1 MYNVYKSITLG
12 GNSMLKKVLS
22 LILALTMLLSLVACT
37 SAPAESTAPA
47 TTDGEAESAGEE
59 AAEEKE
65 PVHLIFNLGAP
76 HDEDPAA
83 QQAMEDVMA
92 QDKYSH
98 VTWESVPYDV
108 SYNETMPITIAG
120 GQQIDILDAS
130 SGINRSLWAEE
141 GLFYPLDEIAA
152 EMGFDF
158 EEHYGDYIYSVNS
171 GDEINVIPITAT
183 TWGIAYNKK
192 IFDDAGIEYPS
203 AFEPMTW
210 DEYDELALALTS
222 GEGGDKIYGTLEVNW
237 EMYWMSEAI
246 IGLGGA
252 DKFFTEDGLSNIED
266 PLIAESMEGRYNRM
280 FVDESAPTYADIQTS
295 NTQVQA
301 FLNGNYGMLPAGDWV
316 MNWSM
321 DLEQYPRDW
330 DIGIC
335 PLPNDDAENV
345 KTWGDIRGMAVGAT
359 SVDPAL
365 AFEIMVE
372 YQARIKEISDRPR
385 IENTVEAENVFA
397 QAIAFWE
404 EDSGITE
411 EEFLA
416 VFANPDIEIVAE
428 KVLGPGSIEYNKIMN
443 EEVGLYYVQ
452 EQDLE
457 TTISNIKTRADEY
470 LSTLQ

>member
-1 MYNVYKSITLG
+1 
-12 GNSMLKKVLS
+12 MLKKILCLAMVLS
-22 LILALTMLLSLVACT
+22 MATSVVACSEAPTT
-37 SAPAESTAPA
+37 SSDDTSEGTSSNANTEES
-47 TTDGEAESAGEE
+47 EESEDT
-59 AAEEKE
+59 EEKE
-65 PVHLIFNLGAP
+65 PIHLIFNLGAP
-76 HDEDPAA
+76 HDEDVAA
-83 QQAMEDVMA
+83 PQALEDVMS
-92 QDKYSH
+92 QEKYSH
-98 VTWESVPYDV
+98 VTYEVIPYDV
-108 SYNETMPITIAG
+108 TYTETLPITIAG

-152 EMGFDF
+152 EQGFDF
-158 EEHYGDYIYSVNS
+158 EEHYGENIYSVNA

-192 IFDDAGIEYPS
+192 IFDDAGIPYPS

-210 DEYDELALALTS
+210 EEYNDLALALTS

-237 EMYWMSEAI
+237 EMYWQGEAI

-252 DKFFTEDGLSNIED
+252 DKFFTEDGMSNFDD
-266 PLIAESMEGRYNRM
+266 PLIRQTLQNKYDRM
-280 FVDESAPTYADIQTS
+280 FVDQSTPTYADIQTS

-301 FLNGNYGMLPAGDWV
+301 FLNGNYAMLPAGDWV

-345 KTWGDIRGMAVGAT
+345 KTWGDVRGMAVGAT
-359 SVDPAL
+359 SADPAL
-365 AFEIMVE
+365 SFEIMTE
-372 YQARIKEISDRPR
+372 YQARLKEISDRPR
-385 IENTVEAENVFA
+385 IENTVEAGNVFA
-397 QAIAFWE
+397 QAIEFWE
-404 EDSGITE
+404 ADSGITE

-428 KVLGPGSIEYNKIMN
+428 KVLGDGSIEYNDIMK
-443 EEVGLYYVQ
+443 EEVGLYFVN
-452 EQDLE
+452 EQDLD
-457 TTISNIKTRADEY
+457 TTINNVVTRANEH
-470 LSTLQ
+470 LSTLE

>member
-1 MYNVYKSITLG
+1 MYNKHTITLG
-12 GNSMLKKVLS
+12 GNLMLKKVLS
-22 LILALTMLLSLVACT
+22 LILALSMLLTLAACG
-37 SAPAESTAPA
+37 SAPAEESTPADTTGDASTAD
-47 TTDGEAESAGEE
+47 T
-59 AAEEKE
+59 AEEKE
-65 PVHLIFNLGAP
+65 PIHLIFNLGAP

-83 QQAMEDVMA
+83 QQALEDVMA
-92 QDKYSH
+92 QEKYSH
-98 VTWESVPYDV
+98 VTWESIPYDV
-108 SYNETMPITIAG
+108 TYTETMPISIAG

-152 EMGFDF
+152 EQGFDF
-158 EEHYGDYIYSVNS
+158 YEHYGDYIENVNP

-183 TWGIAYNKK
+183 TWGIAYNKQ
-192 IFDDAGIEYPS
+192 IFDNANIEYPS

-210 DEYDELALALTS
+210 EEYNELALALTS
-222 GEGGDKIYGTLEVNW
+222 GEGGDKIYGALEVNW

-246 IGLGGA
+246 ITLGGA

-266 PLIAESMEGRYNRM
+266 PAIRASMEGKYNRM
-280 FVDESAPTYADIQTS
+280 HVDQSIPTYSDIQTS

-335 PLPNDDAENV
+335 PLPNNDPENV

-359 SVDPAL
+359 SADPAL

-385 IENTVEAENVFA
+385 IENTVEAENVFS

-416 VFANPDIEIVAE
+416 VFANPEIEIVAE

-443 EEVGLYYVQ
+443 EEVGLYFVQ
-452 EQDLE
+452 EQDLD
-457 TTISNIKTRADEY
+457 TTISNIKTRADEH